1 MLAFL
6 NRLGIK
12 GILALVLASIGI
24 FFVFSIL
31 MAAARTFPVPGYDIV
46 DLEFAWNGTQANLIM
61 QTWGAIVV
69 AQELYVTY
77 LDFGYLVGYG
87 AMAFS
92 LLALGTYI
100 VQSNDKLVQAGG
112 FFMVF
117 SLISPVSDVIENMNL
132 IPMMA
137 GFPAVPMDVLAL
149 VASFFATVKFGV
161 LFLSIGVFSVEVI
174 FALASRKRR

>member
-12 GILALVLASIGI
+12 GILVLLLASIGI
-24 FFVFSIL
+24 FVVFSIL
-31 MAAARTFPVPGYDIV
+31 MTAARTFPVPVYDII

-61 QTWGAIVV
+61 QTWGSLVV

-87 AMAFS
+87 AMAFW
-92 LLALGTYI
+92 LLALGI
-100 VQSNDKLVQAGG
+100 LLVRSSERFARAGV
-112 FFMVF
+112 FFMLL
-117 SLISPVSDVIENMNL
+117 SLVSPVADVIENLNL

-137 GFPAVPMDVLAL
+137 AFPAALVDANAL
-149 VASFFATVKFGV
+149 VASVFATIKFAV
-161 LFLSIGVFSVEVI
+161 LFLSVGVFAIEVI
-174 FALASRKRR
+174 FAIASRKRR